1 MNSLPESVCN
11 LYGDRPEDASIDL
24 NALATS
30 DPFFDFIGT
39 THAYLLKQSITVMR
53 YAYPSLYFFKL
64 CKSTRSACHC
74 SSIVVVTILLR
85 GKYLRA
91 GLWRVYVLCPSN
103 QSVKSALLTRPLT
116 FAHNFALLPSPDGL
130 RIL

>member
-30 DPFFDFIGT
+30 DPFLDFIGT
-39 THAYLLKQSITVMR
+39 AYANLLKQSITVKR
-53 YAYPSLYFFKL
+53 YAKPSLYFFKL

-74 SSIVVVTILLR
+74 SSIVVTMIRLR
-85 GKYLRA
+85 WKFLRA
-91 GLWRVYVLCPSN
+91 GLWRVYGRCPASQFVN
-103 QSVKSALLTRPLT
+103 ANLLTRPL
-116 FAHNFALLPSPDGL
+116 
-130 RIL
+130 

>member
-39 THAYLLKQSITVMR
+39 THAYLLKQSITVKR
-53 YAYPSLYFFKL
+53 YAKPSLYFFKL
-64 CKSTRSACHC
+64 CKSTRSACHF
-74 SSIVVVTILLR
+74 SSIVVTTILLR
-85 GKYLRA
+85 WKFLRA
-91 GLWRVYVLCPSN
+91 GLCRGYGLCPISQFVN
-103 QSVKSALLTRPLT
+103 ACLLTRPLT
-116 FAHNFALLPSPDGL
+116 RSHNFDLLAKPAGL
-130 RIL
+130 